1 MLTMDS
7 TGSYRWEPAD
17 REQINKYIGEQ
28 QLYKEVQRL
37 MRNKRYAKEVKLL
50 KNLRKSQYVRDK
62 QKIEIKT
69 NLLPVH
75 QELNAIIRDA
85 QKLAEAKYLTQNPN
99 IEQSIIN
106 AQNAKEQMRLG
117 DVEGAGETQLKDQQ
131 TRELINYGN

>member
-1 MLTMDS
+1 
-7 TGSYRWEPAD
+7 
-17 REQINKYIGEQ
+17 
-28 QLYKEVQRL
+28 

-62 QKIEIKT
+62 QKLEIKT

-75 QELNAIIRDA
+75 QELNSIIRNA

-99 IEQSIIN
+99 IEESIIN
-106 AQNAKEQMRLG
+106 ARTAKEQMRLG